1 MRLVALVGLAFGSA
15 VFSGCTNGHSAS
27 TAGPQQN
34 TPVKANA
41 RNQGGITNP
50 EWVDWTKDPRSQ
62 KSPQSM
68 GSGQPLGSNGMGAP

>member
-41 RNQGGITNP
+41 RNQGVDSP
-50 EWVDWTKDPRSQ
+50 VWVDWTKPAKSQSAYVPGGMPRY
-62 KSPQSM
+62 
-68 GSGQPLGSNGMGAP
+68 GIGMP